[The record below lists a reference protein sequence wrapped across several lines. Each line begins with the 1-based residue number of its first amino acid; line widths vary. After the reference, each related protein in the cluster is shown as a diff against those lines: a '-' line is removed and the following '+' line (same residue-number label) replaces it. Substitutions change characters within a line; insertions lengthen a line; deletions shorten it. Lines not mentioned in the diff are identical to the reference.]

1 MKTENEIYKWLADE
15 IYDIIHK
22 GGVDEVRKY
31 RMIEDVYEEADRMLS
46 EL

>member
-15 IYDIIHK
+15 ISDIIYK

-31 RMIEDVYEEADRMLS
+31 WMIKEVYEEAEKMLS
-46 EL
+46 EI

>member
-31 RMIEDVYEEADRMLS
+31 WMIKEAYEEAEKMLS
-46 EL
+46 EI